1 MKLLLFKVI
10 LKRRARDEGFT
21 LPMVIALGLIMLLL
35 GAVSIVKS
43 SEENLNTIS
52 QNSASDALAVAEVG
66 ITKYRELLNQNRIL
80 TVYNHEQW
88 NSNSVPVNLLNNG
101 ITQNVNV
108 IGQTCDNLTTTPPG
122 WKDGGRAAAANDTSK
137 WWRVEENIDPN
148 PGDDLIGEYRLV
160 SYEYD
165 IFDSDDN
172 GDFSVSSDAN
182 RDDDPGNS
190 ARSVAANS
198 ITDENDRNDDGN
210 SDAKGILTVKG
221 RSRDGSEAQIR
232 TEIPLRINDLANFA
246 PVLWVGSGA
255 ISSPGT
261 LNIPTSSTNPGNIVL
276 RSSGTGCT
284 VPNPIA
290 GNSNVITDPRNLPAI
305 ISVPTDPNKKNVL
318 ANMSS
323 TDPNLLFPNPPV
335 PGIDPALLLPI
346 SPPPPPAP
354 PTPPANRDD
363 SRRFF
368 YEVTNDV
375 NINNNDLLTDGTA
388 DATLYV
394 RGNINITGAADIPAT
409 GTTPAIDNTLTIGN
423 TDAADAT
430 GNYANFNAGSTTN
443 TPVSSANL
451 EIYVE
456 GNRTINI
463 NPNGGTINIEAF
475 IHAPNA
481 TLNITGTGRVNING
495 AVWVNNF
502 NNTST
507 ATVTIRSDKTSTTGG
522 REPAYKFYT
531 TNANIAPRPI
541 TNNPTNWVREEVQ
554 AE

>member
-1 MKLLLFKVI
+1 MKLLLFKIIV
-10 LKRRARDEGFT
+10 KRRARDEGFT

-43 SEENLNTIS
+43 GEENINTIS

-108 IGQTCDNLTTTPPG
+108 IGQTCNDLTTTPPG
-122 WKDGGRAAAANDTSK
+122 WKDERSPAAANDTSK
-137 WWRVEENIDPN
+137 WWRVAENIDPN
-148 PGDDLIGEYRLV
+148 AGDDLIGEYRLV

-182 RDDDPGNS
+182 RNDDPGNP

-255 ISSPGT
+255 IATPGT
-261 LNIPTSSTNPGNIVL
+261 LTVPTSSTNPGNIVL

-284 VPNPIA
+284 RPNPIA

-305 ISVPTDPNKKNVL
+305 ISVPTDAAKKNVL
-318 ANMSS
+318 ANININS
-323 TDPNLLFPNPPV
+323 TDPPRLLPVPPV
-335 PGIDPALLLPI
+335 A
-346 SPPPPPAP
+346 PAP
-354 PTPPANRDD
+354 PDNKND
-363 SRRFF
+363 SDRFF
-368 YEVTNDV
+368 YEVTGDV

-394 RGNINITGAADIPAT
+394 GGNINLTGAADIPAI
-409 GTTPAIDNTLTIGN
+409 GATPAIDNTLTIGN

-430 GNYANFNAGSTTN
+430 GNYANFNNGSTTN

-451 EIYVE
+451 EIYVA

-475 IHAPNA
+475 IHAPDA
-481 TLNITGTGRVNING
+481 TLNITGTGTVNING
-495 AVWVNNF
+495 AVWVNSF
-502 NNTST
+502 NNTGS
-507 ATVTIRSDKTSTTGG
+507 ATVTIRSDKTSTTNG

-541 TNNPTNWVREEVQ
+541 TNTPTNWVREEVQ